1 MADNPPTVAASAERS
16 LRRLIVNAD
25 DFGRSHAHNLAVLR
39 AHEQGI
45 LTSASLMVNGEAAA
59 EAVEM
64 ARQHPR
70 LGVGLHLT
78 LVCGRSSLPQS
89 RIPGLVDGL
98 NNFSND
104 AARSGFRYYFDGAL
118 RPQLEMEIT
127 AQFERFKNTG
137 LKLDHVNGHLNI
149 HLHPVIFRL
158 LLAGAQRWG
167 IHAMRLTRDLFWL
180 NVRLAQNRWVYRI
193 SHACIFNALS
203 AWAGPR
209 LERAGIHFT
218 PRVFGLLQTG
228 CVTEDFLLRLLPV
241 LPPGES
247 ELYLHPSVDDA
258 PEELAALMSP
268 RVRQTA
274 TTLGVQLI
282 RYEDL

>member
-1 MADNPPTVAASAERS
+1 M
-16 LRRLIVNAD
+16 IVNAD
-25 DFGRSHAHNLAVLR
+25 DFGRTHAHNMAVLR

-45 LTSASLMVNGEAAA
+45 LTTASLMVNGEAAA
-59 EAVEM
+59 EAVEI
-64 ARQHPR
+64 ARQHPQ

-78 LVCGRSSLPQS
+78 LVCGRSALPQS

-104 AARSGFRYYFDGAL
+104 AARSGFRYFFERGL
-118 RPQLEMEIT
+118 RPQLEAEIT
-127 AQFERFKNTG
+127 AQFERFKTTG

-149 HLHPVIFRL
+149 HLHPVIFRI

-167 IHAMRLTRDLFWL
+167 IRAIRLTRDLFWL
-180 NVRLAQNRWVYRI
+180 NVRLAQGRWGYRI

-203 AWAGPR
+203 AWAEPQLR
-209 LERAGIHFT
+209 RAGIYFT

-228 CVTEDFLLRLLPV
+228 CVTEDFVLKLLPV

-258 PEELAALMSP
+258 PDELAALVSP
-268 RVRQTA
+268 RVRQMA
-274 TTLGVQLI
+274 ATLGVNLI
-282 RYEDL
+282 RYEDF